1 MGKGFYNFLVKKLE
15 TDSLFLIREKVK
27 FILLKVL
34 AINGKT

>member
-1 MGKGFYNFLVKKLE
+1 MGKGFYNFLVKKPE

-27 FILLKVL
+27 LILLKVL